1 MNQEDQENARSR
13 STRMSRGGDS
23 SATPVDTTLG
33 GAFRENAARIFG
45 FIYAKVGNREA
56 AEDLTSQVFVK
67 AARWLA
73 EDRSADSIRSW
84 LYTTA
89 RSAIV
94 DYWREQSHYPSVPLD
109 DPMVLLFCGTDGPE
123 EVRRTRERALHI
135 LAALPER
142 EREVL
147 RLRFLRGYTAGEIG
161 QAMGLTPGNVRVLQ
175 LRALRRAAASFDPH
189 DDTPPAPAGTA
200 GGAVGSMPEAAAESS
215 DEREGGYDDER

>member
-1 MNQEDQENARSR
+1 MRRVSEEGTQVVSP
-13 STRMSRGGDS
+13 DS
-23 SATPVDTTLG
+23 VLG
-33 GAFRENAARIFG
+33 SAFRENATKIFS

-89 RSAIV
+89 RGAIV

-109 DPMVLLFCGTDGPE
+109 DSLAVLFCGTAGPE
-123 EVRRTRERALHI
+123 EVRRTRERASRL

-142 EREVL
+142 ERTVL
-147 RLRFLRGYTAGEIG
+147 QLRFLRGYTAAEIG
-161 QAMGLTPGNVRVLQ
+161 RALGLTPGNVRILQ
-175 LRALRRAAASFDPH
+175 LRALRRAAASL
-189 DDTPPAPAGTA
+189 TPPDDGET
-200 GGAVGSMPEAAAESS
+200 SS
-215 DEREGGYDDER
+215 EHQGEFLDER

>member
-1 MNQEDQENARSR
+1 MNREGQEDARSR
-13 STRMSRGGDS
+13 STRMSPSGAG
-23 SATPVDTTLG
+23 SAGPVDTTLG
-33 GAFRENAARIFG
+33 VAFRENAARIFG

-109 DPMVLLFCGTDGPE
+109 DAIALLFCGTDGPE
-123 EVRRTRERALHI
+123 EVRRTRERALRI

-175 LRALRRAAASFDPH
+175 LRALRRAASFTPH
-189 DDTPPAPAGTA
+189 NDTADTA
-200 GGAVGSMPEAAAESS
+200 GNAVGSLLEAAAESS